1 MTVESEVPLRVLI
14 ADDQALVR
22 AGFRM
27 VLDAAEDLE
36 VVGEA
41 ANGHQAVRLAREL
54 RPDIVLMDIR
64 MPELDGIEA
73 TRRVLAEAGTED
85 VQVVMLTTFDL
96 NEYVYEALRAGASGF
111 LLKDVRPEQLVD
123 GLRTVS
129 RGDALLA
136 PEITRRLIEEFTERP
151 VQTEPPAAL
160 DQLTAREREIF
171 ELLARGLSNAQI
183 AAKLIV
189 SQATVKT
196 HVRRVLQ
203 KLDLTDRI
211 QAVVLAYESG
221 FVRPGSG

>member
-1 MTVESEVPLRVLI
+1 
-14 ADDQALVR
+14 
-22 AGFRM
+22 
-27 VLDAAEDLE
+27 
-36 VVGEA
+36 
-41 ANGHQAVRLAREL
+41 
-54 RPDIVLMDIR
+54 
-64 MPELDGIEA
+64 
-73 TRRVLAEAGTED
+73 
-85 VQVVMLTTFDL
+85 MLTTFDL